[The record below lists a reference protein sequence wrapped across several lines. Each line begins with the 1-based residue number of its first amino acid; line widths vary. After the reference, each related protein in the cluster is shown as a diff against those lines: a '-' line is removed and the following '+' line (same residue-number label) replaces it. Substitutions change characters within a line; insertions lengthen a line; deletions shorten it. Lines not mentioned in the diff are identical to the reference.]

1 MRVGLSYPN
10 LKSTQVSNF
19 FVRRSN
25 GADDRFEPLKLGSPH
40 KISKFSRV
48 RVVMGEVVVRY
59 TSGEQ
64 LGVKL

>member
-1 MRVGLSYPN
+1 MRTSDWGGGARVGLSYPN

-48 RVVMGEVVVRY
+48 RGRGGGEVHIW
-59 TSGEQ
+59 
-64 LGVKL
+64 